1 MIRTERLSREYGP
14 KLALSDLTLRVDPGE
29 ILGFLGP
36 NGAGKSTTVKILTGM
51 IRPTA
56 GRAIVAGFDIVEQP
70 MEAKARIGYV
80 PETPALYD
88 GLSAAEYLEL
98 VSCLH
103 HLDRKAASTRSYEL
117 LELFG
122 LAAERHQRLSEFSK
136 GMRQKVLIAA
146 ALIHRPEVLFL
157 DEPLDGL
164 DANAALVVKEVL
176 KQLAAQGRTIL
187 FCSHILDVV
196 ERICTRIVII
206 NQGRQIAD
214 GTSAAIREQT
224 GTRTLEEAFSRLT
237 GVRDVVRV
245 AADVIS
251 ALESKG

>member
-1 MIRTERLSREYGP
+1 VIRTEHLSREYGT
-14 KLALSDLTLRVDPGE
+14 KLAVSDLNLHVDPGE

-51 IRPTA
+51 IRPSS
-56 GRAIVAGFDIVEQP
+56 GRAWVAGYDIVEQP
-70 MEAKARIGYV
+70 LEAKKRIGYV
-80 PETPALYD
+80 PETAALYE

-98 VSCLH
+98 VACLH
-103 HLDRKAASTRSYEL
+103 HLDRGTAATRSGEL

-122 LAAERHQRLSEFSK
+122 LGADQHRRMSEFSK

-146 ALIHRPEVLFL
+146 ALIHRPDVLFL

-176 KQLAAQGRTIL
+176 KQLAGQGKTIL

-196 ERICTRIVII
+196 ERVCTRIVII

-214 GTSAAIREQT
+214 GTSAEIRSHT
-224 GTRTLEEAFSRLT
+224 NTKTLEEAFSQLT
-237 GVRDVVRV
+237 GVRDVERL
-245 AADVIS
+245 AAEFIT
-251 ALESKG
+251 ALER